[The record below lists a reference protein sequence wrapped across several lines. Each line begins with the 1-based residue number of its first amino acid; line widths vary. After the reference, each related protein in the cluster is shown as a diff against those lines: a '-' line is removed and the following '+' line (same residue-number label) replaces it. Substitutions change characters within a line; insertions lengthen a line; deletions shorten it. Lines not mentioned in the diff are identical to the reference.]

1 MSFGDSATGL
11 IRAVTQKRHVKS
23 WEGSLAMLLICSI
36 IGFLN
41 LGVYGVIVGFIATLV
56 EKIPEIDDNIT
67 VPMVTALLIYLQ
79 GLISQI

>member
-23 WEGSLAMLLICSI
+23 WEGSIAMFLVCSI
-36 IGFLN
+36 IGFLS
-41 LGVYGVIVGFIATLV
+41 LGIYGVLVGSVATLI

-67 VPMVTALLIYLQ
+67 VPMITALLVYLP
-79 GLISQI
+79 GLIP